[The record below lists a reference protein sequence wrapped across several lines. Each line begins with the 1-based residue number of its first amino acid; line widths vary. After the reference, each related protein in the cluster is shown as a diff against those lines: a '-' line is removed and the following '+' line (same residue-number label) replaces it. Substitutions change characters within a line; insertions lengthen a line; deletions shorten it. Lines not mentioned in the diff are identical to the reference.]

1 MTLGVLLLG
10 ACSEWTEPE
19 SLELSTPAFG
29 SEDPEAYA
37 AYLANLREWK
47 TTDHAV
53 VMGSFDNSVSEPT
66 SRAHHITSLPDSL
79 DFVILEQPEPVA
91 WQQEEMHRVQAD
103 KGTRFLC
110 EIDCRAIE
118 QDWEML
124 QTPAAALTS
133 EEGTPGD
140 FASYAAGVLEQSLNR
155 CSTYGY
161 DGVLVWYS
169 GRSTLHMTQE
179 ELEAYA
185 ERQEALLAPIE
196 EWLSQNESK
205 HFLFGGD
212 PTTLLDKSLLL
223 GADYLVVDTSAATSV
238 DELTYAVSS
247 CIGSDIPSDR
257 FVVTV
262 QTALDSDID
271 PIGYYGSQMALPL
284 ASEWVTWPEDSF
296 TRAGL
301 LIRNIQRDFYNAS
314 LIYKYSR
321 EAIDR
326 INPSPKN

>member
-1 MTLGVLLLG
+1 MALGVLLLG

-47 TTDHAV
+47 TTEHAV

-66 SRAHHITSLPDSL
+66 SRAHHLTSLPDSL
-79 DFVILEQPEPVA
+79 DFVLLEEAEPVA
-91 WQQEEMHRVQAD
+91 WQQEEMRRVQAE
-103 KGTRFLC
+103 KGTRFLY
-110 EIDCRAIE
+110 EIDCNAIE
-118 QDWEML
+118 QAWNTL
-124 QTPAAALTS
+124 QNPAAAPAS

-140 FASYAAGVLEQSLNR
+140 FASYAAEALERSLA
-155 CSTYGY
+155 CCAKYGY

-169 GRSTLHMTQE
+169 GRSTLHMTAE
-179 ELEAYA
+179 ELESYTA
-185 ERQEALLAPIE
+185 RQQALLEPVE
-196 EWLSQNESK
+196 EWLSGAEAS

-223 GADYLVVDTSAATSV
+223 KADYLVVETSAATSV
-238 DELTYAVSS
+238 DELTYAVRS
-247 CIGSDIPSDR
+247 CMGSDIPADR

-262 QTALDSDID
+262 ETALDSDTD

-284 ASEWVTWPEDSF
+284 ASEWVTLPSDSF

-326 INPSPKN
+326 ITPSPKN